1 MHPYQS
7 APQSRSTSL
16 LLALLFAVLITA
28 IPYSQFKASSS
39 TKEGRHLERSEGS
52 PNFVFVVAFALALF
66 LLLFSSLPKEPHVI
80 LSEVAHGTL

>member
-7 APQSRSTSL
+7 APQSSSTS
-16 LLALLFAVLITA
+16 LLFAVLITA

-39 TKEGRHLERSEGS
+39 TKEGRHFERSEGT

-66 LLLFSSLPKEPHVI
+66 LLLFSSLPKKPHVI
-80 LSEVAHGTL
+80 LSEVTHGIL